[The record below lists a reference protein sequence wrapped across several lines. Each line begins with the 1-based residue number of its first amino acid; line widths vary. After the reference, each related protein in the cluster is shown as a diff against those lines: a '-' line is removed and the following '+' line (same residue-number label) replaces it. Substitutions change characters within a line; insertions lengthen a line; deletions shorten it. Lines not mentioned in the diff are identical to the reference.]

1 MRGPAHG
8 ASTNTMQMIIANRLI
23 DGRVVF
29 MDESGGW
36 VNEIADGS
44 LLVSR
49 QDAAEQLNAAQ
60 QAVEENEVVDPY
72 LIDVSAD
79 GGRRRP
85 VLVRERIRAFGPSVG
100 LVPQGHGGV

>member
-1 MRGPAHG
+1 
-8 ASTNTMQMIIANRLI
+8 MQMIIANRLI

-29 MDESGGW
+29 FDDTGGW
-36 VNEIADGS
+36 VNEISDGM

-49 QDAAEQLNAAQ
+49 QDADERLLAAQ
-60 QAVEENEVVDPY
+60 QAVEDNMVVDPY

-85 VLVRERIRAFGPSVG
+85 VLVRERIRAFGPSVAPA
-100 LVPQGHGGV
+100 PQRQGGV

>member
-1 MRGPAHG
+1 
-8 ASTNTMQMIIANRLI
+8 MQMIIANRLT

-29 MDESGGW
+29 MDDAGDW
-36 VNEIADGS
+36 VNEIADGL

-49 QDAAEQLNAAQ
+49 QDADEQLSAAQ
-60 QAVEENEVVDPY
+60 QAVEENRVVDPY

-79 GGRRRP
+79 AGRRRP

-100 LVPQGHGGV
+100 LVPQSRGVI

>member
-1 MRGPAHG
+1 
-8 ASTNTMQMIIANRLI
+8 MQMIIANRLI

-29 MDESGGW
+29 MDDSGDW
-36 VNEIADGS
+36 VNEISDGL

-49 QDAAEQLNAAQ
+49 QDANEQLLAAQ
-60 QAVEENEVVDPY
+60 QAVEENRVVDPY

-100 LVPQGHGGV
+100 LVPQGRGGV